1 MIRFV
6 LTIAVLG
13 WMALP
18 AQQLTFCLDHT
29 KEGVPLAGGDEFDL
43 DQFGQELD
51 LLYQNGHPLE
61 TDKLYFFIDR
71 MVDTV
76 YVEHDTRSLL
86 TAQGETWSSVKY
98 KFDRTGQY
106 RVVVLDGDKAELC
119 RKEVKVN
126 VLRDVGGP
134 SYYRDTEV
142 KFCYKVKD
150 GLPDIQLRSI
160 LLEEQKRSPL
170 KVLIRHFRPLRTRSM
185 TVDIWKKGLSEDE
198 YIESI
203 EFDVEPHW
211 TFTQFEYSF
220 RSRGTFFFRVYS
232 EEEVWMASGR
242 LVVD

>member
-1 MIRFV
+1 MIRLL
-6 LTIAVLG
+6 LTIVMLG
-13 WMALP
+13 WGALS

-51 LLYQNGHPLE
+51 LLFRNGHPIE
-61 TDKLYFFIDR
+61 TSKLYFFIDR

-76 YVEHDTRSLL
+76 YVEHDTKSLM
-86 TAQGETWSSVKY
+86 TARGETWSSVKY

-119 RKEVKVN
+119 REVVKVN

-142 KFCYKVKD
+142 KFCYQVKD
-150 GLPDIQLRSI
+150 GVPDIQLDSI
-160 LLEEQKRSPL
+160 LFEQQKRKTI
-170 KVLIRHFRPLRTRSM
+170 KVLVRHFRPLRTHSM
-185 TVDIWKKGLSEDE
+185 TVDVWKKGLSEDE

-211 TFTQFEYSF
+211 TFTQFNYVF
-220 RSRGTFFFRVYS
+220 KGRGTYFFRVYS

-242 LVVD
+242 LVVE